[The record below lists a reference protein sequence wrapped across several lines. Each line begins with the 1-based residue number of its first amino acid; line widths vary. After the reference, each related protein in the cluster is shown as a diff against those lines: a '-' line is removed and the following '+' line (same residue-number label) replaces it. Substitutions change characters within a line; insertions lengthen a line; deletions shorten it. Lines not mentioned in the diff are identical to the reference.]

1 MSRCARSR
9 RSLTR
14 RSAPP
19 SSRTVPTRAP
29 NDDGLSMVATMLS
42 LVATAVL
49 VALLLSTT
57 LHSSD
62 NSTTRITNAP
72 GVETAAAGSGG
83 FGQVTAAMLTAA
95 NPSTTFTSGPSTSA
109 AMVSVATSTDSIT
122 LADRASDG
130 TCWLVWNSST
140 GGTWFG
146 AQTGLPSCTAP
157 VLASAPVASPV
168 SSSSIG
174 WQEGSFPTT

>member
-1 MSRCARSR
+1 
-9 RSLTR
+9 
-14 RSAPP
+14 
-19 SSRTVPTRAP
+19 
-29 NDDGLSMVATMLS
+29 MVATMLS

-62 NSTTRITNAP
+62 NSTTSITNAP
-72 GVETAAAGSGG
+72 GVAEADGLQAQQALSTGLTAAETAAAGSGG